1 MNPIKSFATAAALAC
16 AALAIPASG
25 YAQVGYPPE
34 RSPFRDL
41 EYRHELTLFGGMY
54 KAGEDPAG
62 VAPRGGPMAGIRYE
76 ARVGGP
82 AQLMVR
88 AAYVQSERRAIDPSQ
103 PEASR
108 DLGTQDASL
117 YLLDAGIS
125 VNLTGQ
131 KSYRRL
137 VPTVNG
143 GIGIVAGGGKDVE
156 NDPYRFGTPFAMT
169 YGLGL
174 RYVPGGRFAMRLGMD
189 GYVYRLKYPTA
200 YYATAS
206 DGTTVLD
213 PRQSTNFWK
222 NNVALTIGA
231 SYLFFR

>member
-1 MNPIKSFATAAALAC
+1 MKSTKSFVRALPFVC
-16 AALAIPASG
+16 GALAIPGVG

-41 EYRHELTLFGGMY
+41 EYRHELTLFGGSY
-54 KAGEDPAG
+54 NAGKDPAG
-62 VAPRGGPMAGIRYE
+62 VAPRGGPMAGVRYE

-88 AAYVQSERRAIDPSQ
+88 IAYVQSERAALDPSK

-108 DLGTQDASL
+108 DLGVHAAPL
-117 YLLDAGIS
+117 YMADVGIS

-131 KSYRRL
+131 KSYRHL
-137 VPTVNG
+137 VPTLNG
-143 GIGIVAGGGKDVE
+143 GLGIVGGGKDVE
-156 NDPYRFGTPFAMT
+156 GDPYSFGTPFAIT
-169 YGLGL
+169 YGAGV
-174 RYVPGGRFAMRLGMD
+174 RYVPGGRFAMRLGLD
-189 GYVYRLKYPTA
+189 AYLYRLEYPTA
-200 YYATAS
+200 YYTAAS
-206 DGTTVLD
+206 DGTAVVG
-213 PRQSTNFWK
+213 PRQATNFWK